1 MAVFIYNEFEH
12 PAGFVGVRVARRVG
26 DKFRQ
31 KYFAFSKLT
40 KGRNGEISAKQL
52 KALENEARALDEE
65 WRLENEKLKRQVLLS
80 RPNANTRKEHA
91 LPVTGITA
99 NIKIEKKN
107 GKPLFYPCFF
117 VKKPGEG
124 QASIGFR
131 VSKYGYEGAWNGAV
145 DYFSGIHSLTPKQ
158 KKELLSKLPDPKQF
172 IEVAKAKR
180 KYGYS
185 ISVKDLRKV
194 GLPV

>member
-12 PAGFVGVRVARRVG
+12 PAGFVGIRVARRVG

-31 KYFAFSKLT
+31 KYFAFSKLV
-40 KGRNGEISAKQL
+40 KGRNGEVSPKQL
-52 KALENEARALDEE
+52 KTLEAEARALDEE
-65 WRLENEKLKRQVLLS
+65 WRLENEKFKRQLLLS

-131 VSKYGYEGAWNGAV
+131 VSKYGYEGAWQGAV
-145 DYFSGIHSLTPKQ
+145 DCFSDIHSLTTKQ

-172 IEVAKAKR
+172 LDVAKAKR
-180 KYGYS
+180 KFGYN
-185 ISVKDLRKV
+185 ISPKDLRKV

>member
-12 PAGFVGVRVARRVG
+12 PAGFVGIRVARRVG

-40 KGRNGEISAKQL
+40 KGKNGEISAKQL
-52 KALENEARALDEE
+52 KALENEARALDEA
-65 WRLENEKLKRQVLLS
+65 WRLENEKYKRQALLS

-145 DYFSGIHSLTPKQ
+145 DYFSGIHELSPKQ
-158 KKELLSKLPDPKQF
+158 KRELLNKLPDPKQF

-180 KYGYS
+180 KYGYN
-185 ISVKDLRKV
+185 ITVKDLRKV
-194 GLPV
+194 GLPI